1 MAKLYAVGLLSIA
14 MSVACSGGDDEMMG
28 TPNGGSA
35 GSAGAAGAGGTAAGS
50 AGAGGLGGDGG
61 AAGTIGGAGGLGGV
75 GGVGGA
81 GGAGGTAGT
90 TIAGTGGMAGAQGGS
105 GGMEMTGDA
114 GPVDMPF
121 MCPETSTLTPGESNE
136 TATIGGATRDYILHV
151 PDSYTGDTP
160 MPLVIDW
167 HPLFGSATGQR
178 GGSGYR
184 ELADSEGFIV
194 AWPDG
199 IDNAWNVGP
208 CCTTSRE
215 VDDVGFARAMVEAIS
230 SRGCVDPKR
239 IYSTGFSMG
248 GGMSH
253 YLACQAADVFA
264 AVVPA
269 GFDLLELAEQ
279 DCEPARPIS
288 VLSFRSTNDII
299 VPYEG
304 GPSNPPNGLPITIH
318 FEGAEGTRERW
329 KSANECTDTPS
340 AMPGTTGCES
350 YKACSAGTEVGLCTR
365 AAGHTYGEAELG
377 WDFMKRHP
385 MP

>member
-1 MAKLYAVGLLSIA
+1 MDPTDAGTD
-14 MSVACSGGDDEMMG
+14 SGGDA
-28 TPNGGSA
+28 P
-35 GSAGAAGAGGTAAGS
+35 
-50 AGAGGLGGDGG
+50 
-61 AAGTIGGAGGLGGV
+61 
-75 GGVGGA
+75 
-81 GGAGGTAGT
+81 
-90 TIAGTGGMAGAQGGS
+90 
-105 GGMEMTGDA
+105 
-114 GPVDMPF
+114 PF
-121 MCPETSTLTPGESNE
+121 TCPETSSLTPGETNE
-136 TATIGGATRDYILHV
+136 SVTVGGATRDFILHV
-151 PDSYTGDTP
+151 PDGYTGEQP

-167 HPLFGSATGQR
+167 HPLFGTGSGQR

-184 ELADSEGFIV
+184 ELAGQEGFII

-208 CCTTSRE
+208 CCTTSRD
-215 VDDVGFARAMVEAIS
+215 VDDVGFARAMVDAIS

-239 IYSTGFSMG
+239 IYATGFSMG

-269 GFDLLELAEQ
+269 AFDLLEPAEQ

-288 VLSFRSTNDII
+288 VLSFRSTNDLI
-299 VPYEG
+299 VPYAG

-318 FEGAEGTRERW
+318 FEGAEGTLERW
-329 KSANECTDTPS
+329 STMNGCTDSPA
-340 AMPGTTGCES
+340 AMIGAGATDCES
-350 YKACSAGTEVGLCTR
+350 HTACSAGVEVGLCTR
-365 AAGHTYGEAELG
+365 SNGHTYGDAELG

>member
-1 MAKLYAVGLLSIA
+1 MSKLYAVVLFSIA
-14 MSVACSGGDDEMMG
+14 MTVACSSGDDGMMG
-28 TPNGGSA
+28 VPSA
-35 GSAGAAGAGGTAAGS
+35 GSAGAAGTGGVGGSSGVGGAGGT
-50 AGAGGLGGDGG
+50 GG
-61 AAGTIGGAGGLGGV
+61 AAGTIGGEGGVGGMGGAGGLGGV
-75 GGVGGA
+75 GG
-81 GGAGGTAGT
+81 AGGTAG
-90 TIAGTGGMAGAQGGS
+90 AMAGAGGMLGGEGGS
-105 GGMEMTGDA
+105 GGTGMTDA
-114 GPVDMPF
+114 GAIDVPF
-121 MCPETSTLTPGESNE
+121 VCPEASTLAPGESNE

-199 IDNAWNVGP
+199 IDDAWNVGP
-208 CCTTSRE
+208 CCTFARD
-215 VDDVGFARAMVEAIS
+215 VDDLGFARAMVDAIS
-230 SRGCVDPKR
+230 ARGCVDPKR
-239 IYSTGFSMG
+239 IYATGYSMG

-269 GFDLLELAEQ
+269 SFDLLVPEEQ
-279 DCEPARPIS
+279 DCEPARPVS
-288 VLSFRSTNDII
+288 VLSFRATNDFI
-299 VPYEG
+299 VPYDG
-304 GPSNPPNGLPITIH
+304 GASTPPNGAAVTIH

-329 KSANECTDTPS
+329 AQMNDCTDEPT
-340 AMPGTTGCES
+340 AMAGATDCVSSTS
-350 YKACSAGTEVGLCTR
+350 CSAGVEVGLCTR
-365 AAGHTYGEAELG
+365 SNGHTYGDATIG
-377 WDFMKRHP
+377 WNFMKRHP